1 MNIMK
6 NIIYVVMVIGISF
19 LHCFGS
25 EEIQNVL
32 DPINKEVLS
41 LMDQFV
47 QAREI
52 IDILQL
58 KVISLEETRNGEFDG
73 QVQIFNGVIALKQT
87 VAELNEREI
96 NNKKLLDAL
105 EQRLTAIQTQV
116 GTLQLQ
122 LMQQG
127 QLNAQQHNQQSNPT
141 SITVTTNTG
150 GNTVNTPVT
159 VSTEQKTTTATNKSG
174 YHVIYDS
181 FINVKSLLCSILVLG
196 TLVKEGPSGAAII
209 VTLLTTGGLVM
220 HREAVKYYI
229 NKVAMIAGGTVVA
242 VTACL
247 IVYHAKDKDL
257 QMTALFFVPISI
269 GLTGL
274 FASA

>member
-1 MNIMK
+1 MK
-6 NIIYVVMVIGISF
+6 SVMYVVVIVGIHF

-25 EEIQNVL
+25 EEIQKVL

-41 LMDQFV
+41 LMDQFAEA
-47 QAREI
+47 QNKT
-52 IDILQL
+52 DILQL
-58 KVISLEETRNGEFDG
+58 KVTSLEQTRDGEFGGKAQMLDG
-73 QVQIFNGVIALKQT
+73 VTALKQT
-87 VAELNEREI
+87 VADLAERET

-105 EQRLTAIQTQV
+105 EQRLVAIQTQV

-150 GNTVNTPVT
+150 GNTVTGAPVT
-159 VSTEQKTTTATNKSG
+159 VDNTQKTNNEG
-174 YHVIYDS
+174 YGGFYSNI
-181 FINVKSLLCSILVLG
+181 FNVKSLLCSILVVG
-196 TLVKEGPSGAAII
+196 TLIKEGPSGAAII
-209 VTLLTTGGLVM
+209 VTLLTTGGLAI

-229 NKVAMIAGGTVVA
+229 NKVAMIAGGTVFA

-247 IVYHAKDKDL
+247 IACHAKDKDL
-257 QMTALFFVPISI
+257 QMTALFFIPISI